1 MPRTPALDREA
12 FWRKLIAQQASS
24 HLTVAELCQQAGVS
38 PASFYA
44 WRQRLKSPVDGA
56 SMQSSLVPVRV
67 VADQPGGTGEITVEL
82 GDNLSQTVAIRV
94 CIPAGCDEASI
105 RRVLCAVMSARAE
118 GQSSC

>member
-1 MPRTPALDREA
+1 MPRTPAPDREA
-12 FWRKLIAQQASS
+12 FWRKLIARQGSS
-24 HLTVAELCQQAGVS
+24 RLPVAELCQQAGVS

-44 WRQRLKSPVDGA
+44 WRQRLKAPGDGA
-56 SMQSSLVPVRV
+56 CIQSSLVPVRV
-67 VADQPGGTGEITVEL
+67 VADQPGGSGEITIEL
-82 GDNLSQTVAIRV
+82 ADTPSQTAAIRV